1 MFRAKKSLFLSLS
14 LFSLGLVLTAAIS
27 FFPANPGVA
36 QEQVSPPV
44 ISRATLPNIL
54 IKDAINRVWTNLV
67 PDDRNL
73 RLGGLFSGMYHVFGE
88 PDNEFWATADRGPN
102 GQIRVGTE
110 TRRTFPIP
118 EYSPVIYK
126 IRTANNSIDITEE
139 IPIKTRSGKPITG
152 LSNTSNDEIPYT
164 FDGQT
169 RLEFNPNGLDIE
181 GLTRLPDGTFWLC
194 DEYSPSVVQVDL
206 KGTTVQRLV
215 PAGVNL
221 AADTDVKGSLPA
233 IYSRRR
239 QNRGFE
245 AITSN
250 KDGSKLFIGL
260 QSPLEFPTR
269 AIGRASRMTRILVV
283 DTRSQNPIAEYVYA
297 LDPATEYGETDPGE
311 MKLGDLDFV
320 NSNTLLISERTD
332 KIAKVYQI
340 DISRATNILGTK
352 WSDSQNTQN
361 SLEALTPE
369 QLGSNGLT
377 PVAKSL
383 IVDLSKIPA
392 MMDKIEGLTIIN
404 DQTIAIGN
412 DNDFGFSDF
421 NAQGRAVNNDLA
433 TTALT
438 LRLSTPLPLER

>member
-1 MFRAKKSLFLSLS
+1 MTKRKSSLFQILS
-14 LFSLGLVLTAAIS
+14 LFIAGLTIAIS
-27 FFPANPGVA
+27 LWFANPVVA
-36 QEQVSPPV
+36 QQEMNTTVVSR
-44 ISRATLPNIL
+44 SSLPNIA
-54 IKDAINRVWTNLV
+54 IKDAMNRVFPNLV
-67 PDDRNL
+67 TDDRNL
-73 RLGGLFSGMYHVFGE
+73 RLGGLFSGLYHVFGE

-102 GQIRVGTE
+102 GQVRVGNE

-126 IRTANNSIDITEE
+126 IRTADNINITQE
-139 IPIKTRSGKPITG
+139 IPIKTRSGKPVTG

-169 RLEFNPNGLDIE
+169 RLDFNPNGLDIE

-194 DEYSPSVVQVDL
+194 EEYSPSIVHVDRN
-206 KGTTVQRLV
+206 GITVQRLV
-215 PAGVNL
+215 PAGLDL
-221 AADTDVKGSLPA
+221 AADTEVRGSLPA

-245 AITSN
+245 AITAN

-283 DTRSQNPIAEYVYA
+283 DSRSQLPVAEYVYV

-311 MKLGDLDFV
+311 MKLGDLDFI
-320 NSNTLLISERTD
+320 NPTTLLMVERTD

-340 DISRATNILGTK
+340 DLSRATNILGTK
-352 WSDSQNTQN
+352 WSDPQNTQS

-369 QLGSNGLT
+369 QLTSNGVT
-377 PVAKSL
+377 PVGKTM
-383 IVDLSKIPA
+383 VTDLSKIPA
-392 MMDKIEGLTIIN
+392 MMEKIEGLTIIN
-404 DQTIAIGN
+404 DRTIAVGN
-412 DNDFGFSDF
+412 DNDFGFSGFD
-421 NAQGRAVNNDLA
+421 AQGRAINNDLP
-433 TTALT
+433 TTLLT
-438 LRLSTPLPLER
+438 LRLSKTLPVEK